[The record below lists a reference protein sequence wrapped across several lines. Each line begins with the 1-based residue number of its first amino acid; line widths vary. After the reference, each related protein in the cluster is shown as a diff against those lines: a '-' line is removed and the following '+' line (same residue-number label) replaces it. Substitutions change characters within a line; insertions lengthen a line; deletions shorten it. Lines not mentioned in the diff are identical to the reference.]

1 MKTATHINTWQEDWK
16 NFYEEELKKTLSDS
30 HINLLNYTNE
40 NTGVIFS
47 KLDELIK
54 IFPAITEANDAFNTF
69 LDDVDVE
76 VEYQSA
82 GFRMEINE
90 HIQIVLEPIDNPQ
103 DIMSFECEVEYE
115 GKTLSFY
122 FTEGDNDFRIDVE

>member
-1 MKTATHINTWQEDWK
+1 MKTATHINTWQEDWQ

-54 IFPAITEANDAFNTF
+54 IFPAITEANDAMNK
-69 LDDVDVE
+69 LLDVDD
-76 VEYQSA
+76 VEYQSLS
-82 GFRMEINE
+82 FNMEINE
-90 HIQIVLEPIDNPQ
+90 HIQLVLEPIDNPA
-103 DIMSFECEVEYE
+103 DIMSFECVVECE

-122 FTEGDNDFRIDVE
+122 FTEGDDDFTIHVE